1 MSIRLKILVGCL
13 SLTLITLLLGS
24 FMQRSQQELGSIA
37 TQIYDETFMAVS
49 YLRASQNGLIAV
61 KTSFMQQALEAS
73 TGRQVLALNGNA
85 SSFTPAIDEVL
96 ADLKVAGDRAMSP
109 AAKDAALRLRQRVE
123 RLSSPAQGA
132 NLSLA
137 DLDELQTEFDTLVEI
152 YAGDGFRYRRSVGKL
167 IAESARQTWIAIGAS
182 VLVALAIT
190 YLLSRSIVPA
200 IRNAV
205 RIATSIASGQ
215 LDNHIDTRSR
225 GEAGKL
231 LSSLATMQSSIAANL
246 TRING
251 LMARQV
257 TAHAGE
263 LAVQNDRFQAALN
276 NMTQGL
282 CLFDASHRLI
292 VFNRR
297 FAEMF
302 GVPELG
308 LLAHEITT
316 DPELKPLLSGSPGT
330 ALSHD
335 LSDGRV
341 IAVSRQDI
349 ATGGWVATYEDITER
364 RKIEV
369 KLAHMARH
377 DALTGLPNRVLF
389 REHMEQTLRQQPQEK
404 GLAVLSLDLDGFKNV
419 NDSLGHPM
427 GDALLQV
434 VAERL
439 RSCTQDTDL
448 VARLGGD
455 EFAVIQK
462 EVLQLADTRALANRI
477 VEALNEPFDIDSQLI
492 QIGASVGIATLD
504 DVANPHGA
512 IAADIFLKSADLAL
526 YRAKSEGRGTYRFF
540 EAEMDALHQ
549 ARRSLEVAL
558 RVALERG
565 QLELFYQPLVNT
577 AQHEISGFEAL
588 LRWNHPQRGIV
599 SPLEFIPLAEELG
612 LIKNIGRWVLHQACR
627 EAAGWPE
634 TVKIAVNLS
643 SIQFRNH
650 DLVGDVA
657 SALRLSGLA
666 PERLELEITESLL
679 LQDNVS
685 VLATLH
691 ELRKLGVSISMD
703 DFGTGYSSLSYL
715 QKFPFDKIKI
725 DQSFIQRLSEQDS
738 VSIVRAVISL
748 GKSLGMSVLAEGVET
763 AEQLKVLQAEGCWD
777 IQGYLVSPPKPAFD
791 TIGLIDRYAVSTAA

>member
-1 MSIRLKILVGCL
+1 MSIRFKLLVGCL
-13 SLTLITLLLGS
+13 SLTLITLLLGG
-24 FMQRSQQELGSIA
+24 FMQRSQKEVGAMA
-37 TQIYDETFMAVS
+37 TQIYDGTFMAVS
-49 YLRASQNGLIAV
+49 YLRASQNGLMAI
-61 KTSFMQQALEAS
+61 KTAYLQQALGVPGQAS
-73 TGRQVLALNGNA
+73 A
-85 SSFTPAIDEVL
+85 SSSPLAAFKPAIDDVL
-96 ADLKVAGDRAMSP
+96 ADLEVARDRAMS
-109 AAKDAALRLRQRVE
+109 AEAKDAAGKLRQRVE
-123 RLSSPAQGA
+123 ALAVPSRQSG
-132 NLSLA
+132 LSLA
-137 DLDELQTEFDTLVEI
+137 ELDAIQNGFDTLVEI
-152 YAGDGFRYRRSVGKL
+152 YAGDGFRYRKNVGRL
-167 IAESARQTWIAIGAS
+167 VDESERQTWIAIGAS
-182 VLVALAIT
+182 VLLALAIT
-190 YLLSRSIVPA
+190 VLLSRSIIPTL
-200 IRNAV
+200 RNAV
-205 RIATSIASGQ
+205 RIAALIASGK
-215 LDNHIDTRSR
+215 LDNAIDTRSG
-225 GEAGKL
+225 GEAGQL
-231 LSSLATMQSSIAANL
+231 LSALAAMQSSIAANL
-246 TRING
+246 ERING

-257 TAHAGE
+257 TAHADE
-263 LAVQNDRFQAALN
+263 LAVQNSRFQAALN

-302 GVPELG
+302 GTPELG
-308 LLAHEITT
+308 RLADEITT
-316 DPELKPLLSGSPGT
+316 DAELMPLLSRSPVI

-341 IAVSRQDI
+341 IAVSRQQI

-364 RKIEV
+364 RKIEI

-389 REHMEQTLRQQPQEK
+389 REHMEQTLRQQPRDT

-427 GDALLQV
+427 GDALLQA

-439 RSCTQDTDL
+439 RGCTRETDL

-455 EFAVIQK
+455 EFAIIQK
-462 EVLQLADTRALANRI
+462 DVPQLADTRALANRI
-477 VEALNEPFDIDSQLI
+477 VEALNAPFEIDSQLI
-492 QIGASVGIATLD
+492 QIGASVGIATLK
-504 DVANPHGA
+504 DVLPAQGPL
-512 IAADIFLKSADLAL
+512 AADLFLKSADLAL

-540 EAEMDALHQ
+540 EAEMDALHE

-558 RVALERG
+558 RVALER
-565 QLELFYQPLVNT
+565 QEFELFYQPLVNT
-577 AQHEISGFEAL
+577 AQQEISGFEAL
-588 LRWNHPQRGIV
+588 LRWNHPQRGVV
-599 SPLEFIPLAEELG
+599 SPMDFIPVAEELG
-612 LIKNIGRWVLHQACR
+612 LIKHIGRWVLHEACR

-634 TVKIAVNLS
+634 NVNIAVNLS

-657 SALRLSGLA
+657 SALALSGLA
-666 PERLELEITESLL
+666 PNRLELEITESLL
-679 LQDNVS
+679 LQDNAA

-691 ELRKLGVSISMD
+691 QLRKLGVSISMD

-748 GKSLGMSVLAEGVET
+748 GRSLGMSILAEGVET

-777 IQGYLVSPPKPAFD
+777 IQGYLVSPPKPALD
-791 TIGLIDRYAVSTAA
+791 TIGLIDRYCVGVSA

>member
-24 FMQRSQQELGSIA
+24 FMQRSQRELGSIA
-37 TQIYDETFMAVS
+37 TQIYDETFLAVN

-61 KTSFMQQALEAS
+61 KTSFMQQALEAA
-73 TGRQVLALNGNA
+73 TGSASVSIPRDVPSLA
-85 SSFTPAIDEVL
+85 PAINEVL
-96 ADLKVAGDRAMSP
+96 ADLEVAGDRAMSP
-109 AAKDAALRLRQRVE
+109 AAKDAAATLRQRVQ
-123 RLSSPAQGA
+123 RLSDPALAA

-137 DLDELQTEFDTLVEI
+137 DLDEIQNEFDTLVEI

-167 IAESARQTWIAIGAS
+167 IAESARQTWIAIGLS
-182 VLVALAIT
+182 VFVALGIT

-200 IRNAV
+200 VRNAV

-215 LDNHIDTRSR
+215 LDNHIDTRSG

-231 LSSLATMQSSIAANL
+231 LSSLAAMQSSIAANVA
-246 TRING
+246 RING
-251 LMARQV
+251 LMAQQM

-263 LAVQNDRFQAALN
+263 IAVQNDRFEAALN

-282 CLFDASHRLI
+282 CLFDESHRLI

-297 FAEMF
+297 FADMF

-308 LLAHEITT
+308 LLADDITT
-316 DPELKPLLSGSPGT
+316 DPELKPLLSRSPVT
-330 ALSHD
+330 AQSHD

-341 IAVSRQDI
+341 IAVSRQEI

-364 RKIEV
+364 HKIET

-389 REHMEQTLRQQPQEK
+389 REHMEQTLRQQPREK

-434 VAERL
+434 VADRL
-439 RSCTQDTDL
+439 RDCTQDTDL

-462 EVLQLADTRALANRI
+462 EVPQMADTRALASRI
-477 VEALNEPFDIDSQLI
+477 VEALNKPFDIDSQLI
-492 QIGASVGIATLD
+492 QIGASVGIATIE
-504 DVANPHGA
+504 DVADAQGA
-512 IAADIFLKSADLAL
+512 VAGELFLKSADLAL

-549 ARRSLEVAL
+549 ARRNLEVAL
-558 RVALERG
+558 RVALDRG
-565 QLELFYQPLVNT
+565 ELELFYQPLVNT
-577 AQHEISGFEAL
+577 AHHEISGFEAL

-599 SPLEFIPLAEELG
+599 SPLEFIPVAEELG
-612 LIKNIGRWVLHQACR
+612 LIKNIGRWVLHQACA

-634 TVKIAVNLS
+634 AVKIAVNLS

-650 DLVGDVA
+650 DLVADVA
-657 SALRLSGLA
+657 SALKTSGLA
-666 PERLELEITESLL
+666 PDRLELEITESLL
-679 LQDNVS
+679 LQDNAS

-691 ELRKLGVSISMD
+691 QLRKLGVSISMD

-725 DQSFIQRLSEQDS
+725 DQSFIQRLAEQDS

-777 IQGYLVSPPKPAFD
+777 IQGYLVSPPKPALD
-791 TIGLIDRYAVSTAA
+791 TMGLIDRYCVTTTA